1 MRISHEAIYQ
11 AIYVQGRG
19 NLRAELS
26 RQVALRS
33 GRTRR
38 RARPVD
44 GGAVRSR
51 RPWVEGFHLS
61 TRPAEAADRAV
72 PGHWEGDL
80 LLGRGGA
87 SAIVT
92 LVERSRRY
100 VLLGALPDGR
110 ASPAVIAVLARLAA
124 QLPAHLR
131 RSLTWD
137 QGGELAQHAAVTVD
151 SGCQVF
157 FCDPHSPW
165 QRGSNENTV
174 SVEGGSVGP
183 IGQAGAG
190 DSG

>member
-1 MRISHEAIYQ
+1 M
-11 AIYVQGRG
+11 
-19 NLRAELS
+19 
-26 RQVALRS
+26 
-33 GRTRR
+33 
-38 RARPVD
+38 
-44 GGAVRSR
+44 
-51 RPWVEGFHLS
+51 
-61 TRPAEAADRAV
+61 
-72 PGHWEGDL
+72 
-80 LLGRGGA
+80 
-87 SAIVT
+87 
-92 LVERSRRY
+92 
-100 VLLGALPDGR
+100 LLGALPDGR

-137 QGGELAQHAAVTVD
+137 QGGELAQHAAFTVD

-190 DSG
+190 NSG